1 MNELFDYI
9 GSKLTDLTTVPFF
22 MLLLMGLPLFYLAR
36 SRKTYPTGILMFLA
50 MVPTTLTLAVPLW
63 KAMFLPILAID
74 VAIVLVAFF
83 DLWTLPARRHFSAE
97 RHMGHIASLGK
108 KHHVE
113 ITLTSRS
120 SRELI
125 IDLKDDVPE
134 EFEAEPDQFHVR
146 LGSKQVATI
155 EYDMRASRRG
165 AFAMRIIYLQVR
177 SRLGFWRRQIEL
189 PTESVVNVYPDMKQI
204 SQYALLAR
212 TNRLRQVGVRRTR
225 RIGQDHDFER
235 LRSFSR
241 DDNYKHIDWRATARR
256 NELTVKDF
264 QSSQSQR
271 IIFLIDCGR
280 MMTNQASG
288 MSLLDHS
295 LNSMLML
302 SYVALKQ
309 GDSVGLLCFSDEI
322 HTYVPPKGGLQHMN
336 QLLHSSF
343 DLFPRL
349 VESRYDQ
356 AFLYLAA
363 HCRKRSLVV
372 LMTNVI
378 DEVNSQAVEQY
389 LGNLVGRHL
398 PLGVMLR
405 DHQMFDPL
413 ENPQP
418 HGDELFRAAAAAQIV
433 SWRHQVI
440 TDLQHKGVLAIDTFP
455 EDMTAPL
462 VNQYLEIKARHML

>member
-177 SRLGFWRRQIEL
+177 SRLGFWRRQISGEGH
-189 PTESVVNVYPDMKQI
+189 Q
-204 SQYALLAR
+204 
-212 TNRLRQVGVRRTR
+212 
-225 RIGQDHDFER
+225 
-235 LRSFSR
+235 
-241 DDNYKHIDWRATARR
+241 RA
-256 NELTVKDF
+256 
-264 QSSQSQR
+264 
-271 IIFLIDCGR
+271 
-280 MMTNQASG
+280 
-288 MSLLDHS
+288 
-295 LNSMLML
+295 
-302 SYVALKQ
+302 
-309 GDSVGLLCFSDEI
+309 
-322 HTYVPPKGGLQHMN
+322 
-336 QLLHSSF
+336 
-343 DLFPRL
+343 
-349 VESRYDQ
+349 DQ
-356 AFLYLAA
+356 
-363 HCRKRSLVV
+363 
-372 LMTNVI
+372 
-378 DEVNSQAVEQY
+378 
-389 LGNLVGRHL
+389 
-398 PLGVMLR
+398 
-405 DHQMFDPL
+405 
-413 ENPQP
+413 
-418 HGDELFRAAAAAQIV
+418 
-433 SWRHQVI
+433 
-440 TDLQHKGVLAIDTFP
+440 
-455 EDMTAPL
+455 
-462 VNQYLEIKARHML
+462 